1 MSAIT
6 GGITTDGVGGLVGTA
21 GGVTDGAL
29 SGLPGTT
36 LGEWK
41 GL

>member
-6 GGITTDGVGGLVGTA
+6 GGVTTGLIGVGGLVDTT

-29 SGLPGTT
+29 NGLPGTT
-36 LGEWK
+36 LGE
-41 GL
+41 

>member
-6 GGITTDGVGGLVGTA
+6 GGVTTGLDGVGGLVGTA
-21 GGVTDGAL
+21 GGVMDGAL

-36 LGEWK
+36 LGE
-41 GL
+41 

>member
-6 GGITTDGVGGLVGTA
+6 GGVTTGLVGVGDLVGTT

-29 SGLPGTT
+29 NWFPGTIP
-36 LGEWK
+36 GE
-41 GL
+41 